1 MALPGRAAR
10 LAPVV
15 DMAEEAERKAAQ
27 RLGHFQQQVAT
38 AQAKLAELERFRE
51 DYQLQWINRG
61 GQGVNGSWLVNYQRF
76 LGQLETAMTQQR
88 QSLVW
93 HQNNLNNA
101 RGTWQQAYARVE
113 GLRKLVQRYIDEAR
127 LAEDK
132 REQKLLDELA
142 QRLIGCVLP
151 LQSVGVQA
159 IGQLRGAR

>member
-1 MALPGRAAR
+1 MAELSRGAR

-15 DMAEEAERKAAQ
+15 DIAEAAERKAAQ
-27 RLGHFQQQVAT
+27 RLGQFQQQVSQ

-101 RGTWQQAYARVE
+101 RDTWQQAYARVE
-113 GLRKLVQRYIDEAR
+113 GLRKLVQRYLEEAR
-127 LAEDK
+127 RAEDK
-132 REQKLLDELA
+132 REQRLLDELS
-142 QRLIGCVLP
+142 QRLPRHTVY
-151 LQSVGVQA
+151 
-159 IGQLRGAR
+159 